1 MPIVIPVSKNTAN
14 YYQRGNHEMEPEHAT
29 GVIRGSYM
37 DIAITTGGVIMKWN
51 QNIPHMGSL
60 KEHIWT

>member
-37 DIAITTGGVIMKWN
+37 DIGISI
-51 QNIPHMGSL
+51 L
-60 KEHIWT
+60 KILLF